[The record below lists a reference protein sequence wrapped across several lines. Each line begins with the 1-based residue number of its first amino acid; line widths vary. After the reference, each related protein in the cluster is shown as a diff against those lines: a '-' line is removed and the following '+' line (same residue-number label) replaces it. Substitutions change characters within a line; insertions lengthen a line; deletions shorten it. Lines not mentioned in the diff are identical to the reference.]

1 MMSKKLTYIPFILML
16 TLLLGIKRA
25 HAQDPQFGHFYSNAM
40 LYNPAFTG
48 NVDLGQFALSYR
60 NQWPGIP
67 GNFVSYAASYEHYF
81 DKANSGLGV
90 QFMSDRAGSGG
101 MTTNSANL
109 MYSYQIRI
117 NRKIALLAG
126 IKGGLH
132 SRFYDFSKFTFADQ
146 IARDNAPESTVE
158 GFRERINY
166 PNFGT
171 GMVLYHQQKYW
182 FGMSLD
188 HINQPM
194 NGFEDET
201 SILDIR
207 TAIQAGWNFPL
218 NKGYGGHSNSNITL
232 AALYKAQRKWD
243 QLDFGMYYRTDPY
256 MFGIWYRGIPF
267 QSNESSSINAD
278 AMMVL
283 MGFKLDRISFAY
295 SYDLTISALAG
306 NTGGSHE
313 ISIILE
319 YPKSKKRR
327 RRFFRVPCPKF

>member
-1 MMSKKLTYIPFILML
+1 MSNFKKVIKFIFVVVFCLSNHD
-16 TLLLGIKRA
+16 A
-25 HAQDPQFGHFYSNAM
+25 QAQDPQFGHFYSNSM

-48 NVDLGQFALSYR
+48 NVDLGRFALSYR
-60 NQWPGIP
+60 NQWPGVP

-81 DKANSGLGV
+81 DEANSGLGV

-109 MYSYQIRI
+109 MYSYQIKI
-117 NRKIALLAG
+117 NRKLALLAG
-126 IKGGLH
+126 IKGGMH

-146 IARDNAPESTVE
+146 IARDDAPESTVE

-171 GMVLYHQQKYW
+171 GLVLYHQEKYW

-188 HINQPM
+188 HINQPL
-194 NGFEDET
+194 NGFNDEASKLDVRT
-201 SILDIR
+201 SV
-207 TAIQAGWNFPL
+207 QAGWNFPVS
-218 NKGYGGHSNSNITL
+218 KGYGGKSNSKVTV

-243 QLDFGMYYRTDPY
+243 QLDLGMYYRTDPY
-256 MFGIWYRGIPF
+256 MVGIWYRGIPF
-267 QSNESSSINAD
+267 KSNASSAINAD
-278 AMMVL
+278 AMMLL

-295 SYDLTISALAG
+295 SYDLTLSALSG

-319 YPKSKKRR
+319 YPKPNKRR

>member
-1 MMSKKLTYIPFILML
+1 MRRANNIIKIIFIAVCCLSSHFA
-16 TLLLGIKRA
+16 K
-25 HAQDPQFGHFYSNAM
+25 AQDPQFGHFYSNSM

-48 NVDLGQFALSYR
+48 NVDLGRFALSYR

-67 GNFVSYAASYEHYF
+67 GNFVSYSAAYEHYF
-81 DKANSGLGV
+81 DEANSGLGV
-90 QFMSDRAGSGG
+90 QFISDRAGSGG

-117 NRKIALLAG
+117 NRKVALLAG
-126 IKGGLH
+126 IKGGMH

-146 IARDNAPESTVE
+146 IARDDAPESTVE
-158 GFRERINY
+158 AFRERINY

-171 GMVLYHQQKYW
+171 GLVIYHQEKYW
-182 FGMSLD
+182 FGMALD

-201 SILDIR
+201 SILDVR
-207 TAIQAGWNFPL
+207 TAIQAGWNFPIS
-218 NKGYGGHSNSNITL
+218 KGYGGHAGSKVTV
-232 AALYKAQRKWD
+232 ATLYKAQRKWD
-243 QLDFGMYYRTDPY
+243 QLDLGMYYQTDPY
-256 MFGIWYRGIPF
+256 MVGIWYRGLPLK
-267 QSNESSSINAD
+267 SNESSAANVD
-278 AMMVL
+278 AMMLL

-295 SYDLTISALAG
+295 SYDLTLSALAG

-327 RRFFRVPCPKF
+327 KRFFRVPCPKF